1 VIQEAKKTGKDVLA
15 LDAGDLLFYKNV
27 DRSLPASQ
35 KKEALLNA
43 QLIVDAFNL
52 MGCDAVGIGADEL
65 RLGTKDFATLNKTAQ
80 FPFISANVV
89 LKDGRKM
96 SIPSVVKNAG
106 GLRWG
111 IFSLMSANPSSQA
124 QTPGWK
130 VLDPV
135 TAGQEVVKELQGKAD
150 IIILL
155 AAMPLNELRALLPQ
169 LPGVTIAV
177 AGHEPSGLMR
187 PLQVGQT
194 IVVCSPGYGKY
205 LGMLYLSLKDL
216 TGPFADEA
224 RITQLERELV
234 VIDKKMKEG
243 ASGSLKE
250 EKKKME
256 AELQELNKGNIYRS
270 ELITLSSQ
278 FQEDQGVKQLIE
290 DFRAK
295 QEKLGKGCQ

>member
-1 VIQEAKKTGKDVLA
+1 MIEETKKTGKDILV
-15 LDAGDLLFYKNV
+15 LDAGNLLFYKNV
-27 DRSLPASQ
+27 DPSLPSSQ

-43 QLIVDAFNL
+43 QLIVEAFNL
-52 MGCDAVGIGADEL
+52 MECDAVGIGEDEL
-65 RLGTKDFATLNKTAQ
+65 RMGTKDFATLKKMAT

-89 LKDGRKM
+89 LKDGQKM
-96 SIPSVVKNAG
+96 SISSMVKDAG

-111 IFSLMSANPSSQA
+111 IFSLMSANPSSKA
-124 QTPGWK
+124 QTRSWK

-135 TAGQEVVKELQGKAD
+135 TTGQQMIKELQGKAD

-155 AAMPLNELRALLPQ
+155 AAMPLIELKALLPQ

-177 AGHEPSGLMR
+177 AGHEPSGLIR

-194 IVVCSPGYGKY
+194 IVVCSPGYGRY
-205 LGMLYLSLKDL
+205 LGMLYLTLKD
-216 TGPFADEA
+216 PKASFADEA

-234 VIDKKMKEG
+234 VVDKKMKEV
-243 ASGSLKE
+243 ASGSLQD

-256 AELQELNKGNIYRS
+256 VELQQLNKGNIYRN
-270 ELITLSSQ
+270 ELITLSSK
-278 FQEDQGVKQLIE
+278 FQEERGVQKLIE

-295 QEKLGKGCQ
+295 QQKLEKGCQ